1 MKASYFGCMGY
12 SERHSLP
19 GAWPV
24 APGHIDPEASERSYR
39 EGLAECELA
48 ESVGFDWISVSE
60 HHYSGTRLTPSP
72 AVMAA
77 TVAQRCRRARIAML
91 GQLLP
96 INNPVRAA
104 EEIGMLDNLTGGR
117 LVVAFMRGT
126 PNEDAV
132 HGVDRE
138 EARSRLLEGIDI
150 VRRALTAAEPF
161 AWHGEHY
168 DYDTIAV
175 WPRPVQGDSLP
186 IFVATRSE
194 PTVSHA
200 GSNRL
205 GVAVSYDRAEDMQRV
220 IEAYFRCCDD
230 ARLATHPRSY
240 RLSGRHLPGRNR
252 CPGGRKARVNF
263 GSGSGDIPECSG
275 SHEPRN
281 HVRTSRRAG
290 RCACGVGQPSPDQRQ
305 PGNRVHAE
313 LRGKPRHRRGT
324 AAGISRPLRRRR
336 RGPGVPAAGVAA
348 RNRNG
353 IHRTVWPRSF
363 APHQGVLGG
372 AGHYPGRSSFLNF
385 HRLTLPHCPVWH
397 NVTASQ
403 PDGEP
408 P

>member
-24 APGHIDPEASERSYR
+24 APAHIDPEASERSYR

-77 TVAQRCRRARIAML
+77 TVAQRCRVARIAML

-150 VRRALTAAEPF
+150 VRHALTAAEPF
-161 AWHGEHY
+161 AWHGQHY
-168 DYDTIAV
+168 DYETIAV
-175 WPRPVQGDSLP
+175 WPRPIQGVSLP

-194 PTVSHA
+194 PTVAHA
-200 GSNRL
+200 ASNRL

-220 IEAYFRCCDD
+220 IEAYFRCCED
-230 ARLATHPRSY
+230 AGWQPTADNIAYRGGICLAETDALAEERRALILEAAAGASQNA
-240 RLSGRHLPGRNR
+240 SVTPGRATASELPDGPPDGRVGLANPPQTNVNR
-252 CPGGRKARVNF
+252 GIGFMLNF
-263 GSGSGDIPECSG
+263 VGSPETVVEQLREYHDRCS
-275 SHEPRN
+275 
-281 HVRTSRRAG
+281 V
-290 RCACGVGQPSPDQRQ
+290 GVVDLAFQQ
-305 PGNRVHAE
+305 PGLHHETVMKSIE
-313 LRGKPRHRRGT
+313 LFGREVLPR
-324 AAGISRPLRRRR
+324 IKE
-336 RGPGVPAAGVAA
+336 
-348 RNRNG
+348 
-353 IHRTVWPRSF
+353 F
-363 APHQGVLGG
+363 
-372 AGHYPGRSSFLNF
+372 
-385 HRLTLPHCPVWH
+385 
-397 NVTASQ
+397 
-403 PDGEP
+403 
-408 P
+408 

>member
-175 WPRPVQGDSLP
+175 WPRPVQGNSLP

-200 GSNRL
+200 ASNRL

-230 ARLATHPRSY
+230 AGWQPTPDHIAYRGGICLAETDALAEEKRALILEAAAGASRNAPVATSRVST
-240 RLSGRHLPGRNR
+240 SELPDEWAD
-252 CPGGRKARVNF
+252 ARVGLANPPQTNVNRGIGFMLNF
-263 GSGSGDIPECSG
+263 VGSPETVVEQLREY
-275 SHEPRN
+275 HDR
-281 HVRTSRRAG
+281 
-290 RCACGVGQPSPDQRQ
+290 CGVGVVDLAFQQ
-305 PGNRVHAE
+305 PG
-313 LRGKPRHRRGT
+313 LRHETVMQSIALFGREVLPRIK
-324 AAGISRPLRRRR
+324 A
-336 RGPGVPAAGVAA
+336 
-348 RNRNG
+348 
-353 IHRTVWPRSF
+353 F
-363 APHQGVLGG
+363 
-372 AGHYPGRSSFLNF
+372 
-385 HRLTLPHCPVWH
+385 
-397 NVTASQ
+397 
-403 PDGEP
+403 
-408 P
+408 